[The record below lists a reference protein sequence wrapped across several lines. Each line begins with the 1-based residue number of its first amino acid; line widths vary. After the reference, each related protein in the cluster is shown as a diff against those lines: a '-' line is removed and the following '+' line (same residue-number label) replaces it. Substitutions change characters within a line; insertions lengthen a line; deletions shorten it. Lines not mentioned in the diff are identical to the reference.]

1 MEVPAVTSL
10 DVALDGFHAYAPFQI
25 RNGLCVSAE
34 ERSDNRFHAAPSG
47 SISDPAASS
56 ARGSAARAIV
66 SRWRYQNLRRRPTQ
80 VRRSFLL
87 LSAGVERHLTFGS
100 ALLVCWSGDATVDV
114 PWPRRFGSFHRS
126 KRGFGS
132 SVTDPR
138 QYVSVTQFY
147 LCQLV
152 RPRSDRH
159 GRPPPCIPIALPA
172 QRAPVCPERLHR
184 CGRCIHATEK

>member
-1 MEVPAVTSL
+1 MK
-10 DVALDGFHAYAPFQI
+10 
-25 RNGLCVSAE
+25 SA
-34 ERSDNRFHAAPSG
+34 RPLGCRQGRGARDARGTKPSSQGG
-47 SISDPAASS
+47 SPWVLWVEPAA
-56 ARGSAARAIV
+56 AAIV
-66 SRWRYQNLRRRPTQ
+66 SLSQHQNLRRRPTQ

-87 LSAGVERHLTFGS
+87 RFAGVERRLTFGS